1 MAPGSPMQQDPPPS
15 QTLHDLEAG
24 STVETELVGDPGLSL
39 PPPSSSPTPEE
50 ANMGPYVRRTTR
62 ASRRAPAKLDG
73 SGTVET
79 TATTTATNRPSR
91 RKPPTPRGV
100 IIDDSVFSG
109 MSMTALKDLTAS
121 NTARNQHYLAAKL
134 ETEVVRK
141 DGARPDSPLVK
152 IKTISQRQSE
162 EKEKQRTERAARRA
176 RRSDEMGSSDFED
189 GSDAGYT
196 SPCEELAERRERA
209 HVRGSGE
216 DEEYVTPEKPDR
228 VIKRTRVVENGDVQ
242 EYETL
247 RRTVKWDRGLF
258 TEVCLDEVKLGTR
271 QPLKENRGLKGILA
285 PQAKVCLSLFSFDIK
300 PADENDAGAA
310 T

>member
-1 MAPGSPMQQDPPPS
+1 MQQDPPPS
-15 QTLHDLEAG
+15 QTLHDLEAAT
-24 STVETELVGDPGLSL
+24 TVDTELVADPGPSL
-39 PPPSSSPTPEE
+39 PPPSSSPVPEE

-62 ASRRAPAKLDG
+62 ASRRAPAKPDG

-79 TATTTATNRPSR
+79 TATTATNRPSR

-109 MSMTALKDLTAS
+109 MSITALKDLTAS

-152 IKTISQRQSE
+152 IKTVSQRQSE

-176 RRSDEMGSSDFED
+176 RRSDEMGSSDFEG
-189 GSDAGYT
+189 GSDGGYT

-228 VIKRTRVVENGDVQ
+228 VIKRTRIVGNGDVQ

-247 RRTVKWDRGLF
+247 RRTVKWDKGLF

-285 PQAKVCLSLFSFDIK
+285 PHAKVCLFFFFSVDVFSTDG
-300 PADENDAGAA
+300 DDAGAA